1 MHQTCALMDADVQAD
16 QFNVFLTDV
25 FKKVSQCLN
34 L

>member
-1 MHQTCALMDADVQAD
+1 MDADVQAD